1 MLDTEAVNRRKAA
14 SRHGLRG
21 VGDLDL
27 HAVHRLLLYPL
38 QLFLLLTQLALRR
51 RLRDR
56 GLQVHLHGHPE
67 ATATWAAEAGSISA
81 APSSASTKPYATP
94 RSISAATFAATT

>member
-1 MLDTEAVNRRKAA
+1 MHVRRRRACRDA
-14 SRHGLRG
+14 RRHQ
-21 VGDLDL
+21 
-27 HAVHRLLLYPL
+27 L
-38 QLFLLLTQLALRR
+38 QQDVLGQQDAELRR

-56 GLQVHLHGHPE
+56 GLQVHLHGHAE